1 MNKRLLFG
9 TFLIAVIAIDQV
21 TKYFASN
28 IQLNTGVSFGLLP
41 TPLLT
46 LALIGVLLLIAV
58 KFGKLFYLISP
69 FAIGA
74 FFGGSLSNIIDR
86 VVYGGVRDF
95 LSIPLTDIRN
105 NVADWAII
113 LALVWIFFR
122 MQKFPRPNTV

>member
-1 MNKRLLFG
+1 MNKK
-9 TFLIAVIAIDQV
+9 LILPVSLVAVVVLDQF
-21 TKYFASN
+21 TKYFATN

-69 FAIGA
+69 FATGA

-86 VVYGGVRDF
+86 VMYGGVRDF
-95 LSIPLTDIRN
+95 LLIPLTDIRN

-122 MQKFPRPNTV
+122 MQKSSSGK